1 MHVRFLIHMRVR
13 AQARTHTRSYAST
26 NSPMWPLPKRSS
38 RQTNA
43 RTHLKDSLVMG
54 SPCFLSSF
62 IHAKMVPRKTKTLQ
76 MHDHRMDG
84 WTNRP
89 TEGHTLMQ
97 SRLIVTKMIEETCK
111 KAKNLVVVV
120 ERADGPTDWLTDRRT
135 DNRKVLTWNIRSCSN
150 PLASSMLLSTPEWFS
165 FH

>member
-1 MHVRFLIHMRVR
+1 MHIRFLIHMRVR
-13 AQARTHTRSYAST
+13 AQARRHTCSYAST
-26 NSPMWPLPKRSS
+26 NSPVWWYHMSPPPSLCGRCPKGEAE
-38 RQTNA
+38 NA

-120 ERADGPTDWLTDRRT
+120 ERADGPTD
-135 DNRKVLTWNIRSCSN
+135 
-150 PLASSMLLSTPEWFS
+150 
-165 FH
+165 